1 MRLLSRR
8 SLILSLL
15 ALSASRAQAADKLQ
29 LIMFDRVGCPWC
41 AKWDAEVGNV
51 YHKTWEGERAPLR
64 RLSMHPPYPSD
75 LSFITNIIYSPTF
88 VLVRG
93 RQEIGRIV
101 GYPGEAHF
109 YVQLSQLL
117 EKAGV

>member
-1 MRLLSRR
+1 MMSVSRR
-8 SLILSLL
+8 SLILGL
-15 ALSASRAQAADKLQ
+15 AALTAGQVRAGDKLQ
-29 LIMFDRVGCPWC
+29 LVMFDRVGCPWC
-41 AKWDAEVGNV
+41 AKWDAEVGDV

-64 RLSMHPPYPSD
+64 RLNMHPPYPSD

-93 RQEIGRIV
+93 RKEIGRIV

-109 YVQLSQLL
+109 YVQLSQLI
-117 EKAGV
+117 EKAGT

>member
-1 MRLLSRR
+1 MDFTRR
-8 SLILSLL
+8 SLILGTAGL
-15 ALSASRAQAADKLQ
+15 AIAPAQAAGKLQ
-29 LIMFDRVGCPWC
+29 LVMFDRVGCPWC
-41 AKWDAEVGNV
+41 AKWDAEVGKV
-51 YHKTWEGERAPLR
+51 YHKTWEGEQAPLR
-64 RLSMHPPYPSD
+64 RIGMHPPYPSD

-93 RQEIGRIV
+93 RREIGRIV

-109 YVQLSQLL
+109 YVQLSQLI

>member
-1 MRLLSRR
+1 MTPLTRR
-8 SLILSLL
+8 SLLL
-15 ALSASRAQAADKLQ
+15 GAVALSARPVLAGDKIQ
-29 LIMFDRVGCPWC
+29 LVMFDRVGCPWC
-41 AKWDAEVGNV
+41 AKWDAEVGEV

-64 RLSMHPPYPSD
+64 RLSMHPPYPKD

-93 RQEIGRIV
+93 RREVGRIV

>member
-1 MRLLSRR
+1 MKALTRR
-8 SLILSLL
+8 SLVLGTL
-15 ALSASRAQAADKLQ
+15 ALSAAGANAAGKLQ
-29 LIMFDRVGCPWC
+29 LVMFDRVGCPWC
-41 AKWDAEVGNV
+41 AKWDAEVGEV

-88 VLVRG
+88 VLVRD

>member
-1 MRLLSRR
+1 MMSLSRR
-8 SLILSLL
+8 SLVLGVVGL
-15 ALSASRAQAADKLQ
+15 AAAPAQAADPLQ
-29 LIMFDRVGCPWC
+29 LVMFDRVGCPWC
-41 AKWDAEVGNV
+41 AKWDAEVGGV

-64 RLSMHPPYPSD
+64 RLGMHPPYPND
-75 LSFITNIIYSPTF
+75 LSFITKIIYSPTF

-109 YVQLSQLL
+109 YVQLSQLI
-117 EKAGV
+117 EKAGL

>member
-1 MRLLSRR
+1 MSLTRR
-8 SLILSLL
+8 SLVLGAAGLV
-15 ALSASRAQAADKLQ
+15 ALPAHAAGKLQ
-29 LIMFDRVGCPWC
+29 LVMFDRVGCPWC
-41 AKWDAEVGNV
+41 AKWDAEVGAV

-109 YVQLSQLL
+109 YVQLSQLI
-117 EKAGV
+117 EKAGA